1 MVAVTRQPKRML
13 FKFIAAIRMYSSV
26 MERSNSVNVE
36 ETMKKKKK
44 NFKKRTKIKL
54 LQLTRVDRN
63 EPEHRGASGAALSL
77 LVIGTRRGEPM
88 PQS

>member
-44 NFKKRTKIKL
+44 L
-54 LQLTRVDRN
+54 
-63 EPEHRGASGAALSL
+63 
-77 LVIGTRRGEPM
+77 
-88 PQS
+88 